1 MKKRI
6 IVAVL
11 VPLLIIALAG
21 VSQAGQGKVDDPYGL
36 LQDESDLLSHPSQIA
51 QGEGIRFYDDYLFTY
66 TGVNDEEDNSLDQLN
81 TADTLTD
88 YYYLDDDGERK
99 DSADNVLNLLK
110 LGKTRVEWSTGNG
123 VSVLFDL

>member
-6 IVAVL
+6 IVAVF

-21 VSQAGQGKVDDPYGL
+21 VSQAGQRKVDDPYGL
-36 LQDESDLLSHPSQIA
+36 LQDESDLLSHPSKIA
-51 QGEGIRFYDDYLFTY
+51 RGEGIRFYDDYLFTY
-66 TGVNDEEDNSLDQLN
+66 TGVNDGEDNSLDQLN
-81 TADTLTD
+81 TTDTLTD

-99 DSADNVLNLLK
+99 DPADNVLNLLK